1 MSFYLD
7 NEVRKIMS
15 PIILCVGER
24 EINFENG
31 EALSEH
37 CLEKRYAI
45 DAVSAQ
51 DNRIVITLKDG
62 VTSPNPDG
70 IRHADMG
77 IAD

>member
-7 NEVRKIMS
+7 NEVRKIQS
-15 PIILCVGER
+15 PIDLCVGAR
-24 EINFENG
+24 KMIFETG
-31 EALSEH
+31 EELSGH
-37 CLEKRYAI
+37 CFEKRYAI
-45 DAVSAQ
+45 DAITAQ

-70 IRHADMG
+70 IRHTDMG

>member
-7 NEVRKIMS
+7 NEVRKIQS
-15 PIILCVGER
+15 PIILSIGDR
-24 EINFENG
+24 EMNFENG
-31 EALSEH
+31 EALSVYRF
-37 CLEKRYAI
+37 EKRYAI

-62 VTSPNPDG
+62 VMSPNTDG
-70 IRHADMG
+70 VCHTDMG

>member
-7 NEVRKIMS
+7 NEVRKIQS
-15 PIILCVGER
+15 PIILSIGDR
-24 EINFENG
+24 EMNFENG
-31 EALSEH
+31 EALSVYRF
-37 CLEKRYAI
+37 EKRYAI

-62 VTSPNPDG
+62 VMSPNPDG
-70 IRHADMG
+70 VCHTDMG

>member
-7 NEVRKIMS
+7 NEVRKITS
-15 PIILCVGER
+15 PIILCVGDR
-24 EINFENG
+24 KMIFENG
-31 EALSEH
+31 EELSEH
-37 CLEKRYAI
+37 CFEKRYAI
-45 DAVSAQ
+45 DAITAQ

-70 IRHADMG
+70 IRHTDMG

>member
-7 NEVRKIMS
+7 NEVKKIMS
-15 PIILCVGER
+15 PIILCVGGR
-24 EINFENG
+24 EMNFENG

-37 CLEKRYAI
+37 CFEKRYAI
-45 DAVSAQ
+45 DAIAAQ

-62 VTSPNPDG
+62 VMNPDPDG